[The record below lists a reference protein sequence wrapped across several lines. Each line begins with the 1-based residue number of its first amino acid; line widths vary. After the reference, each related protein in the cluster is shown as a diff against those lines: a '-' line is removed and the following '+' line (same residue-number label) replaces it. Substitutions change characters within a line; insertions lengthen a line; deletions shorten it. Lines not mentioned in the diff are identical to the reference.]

1 MKIIILT
8 TNPGRKAEHR
18 VGCLSEACERPSPTW
33 TVETVAV
40 DSYFCCRERCGRGR
54 EGRL

>member
-40 DSYFCCRERCGRGR
+40 DSYFCCRERCGQGR